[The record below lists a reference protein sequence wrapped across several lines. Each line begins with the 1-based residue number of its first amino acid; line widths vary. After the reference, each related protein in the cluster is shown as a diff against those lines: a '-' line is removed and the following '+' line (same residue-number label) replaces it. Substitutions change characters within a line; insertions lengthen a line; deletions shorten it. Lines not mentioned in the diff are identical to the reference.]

1 MPLSQTAEFVQVPRI
16 GISNSRRAHMGP
28 LAAGEPLN
36 ALVTGANR
44 GLGPEIVR
52 IILRHAGPGTRV
64 FLGCRDLEQGK
75 EVAHSL
81 SRGTAGGQVIGS
93 SRVPSPV

>member
-1 MPLSQTAEFVQVPRI
+1 
-16 GISNSRRAHMGP
+16 MGP